1 MIVSARSHLSA
12 GLAAGLVLA
21 ATGAAVVAPTA
32 GPPPIRVASPAVAL
46 TAAFP
51 QLPVID
57 FSGVAESPGD
67 WIINAYGVVQPWV
80 AYGVELF
87 AWATEW
93 LPWPIGLLAPQ
104 ANIIYNAWQPFAESV
119 VYSLAF
125 LVDGEFDLILPTLSV
140 GIQTGITNL
149 VQGEID
155 WILSFFPPLPP
166 IGFAAA
172 AATTR
177 TVGRLAQPA
186 PAATETVV
194 SETETATTETVS
206 TETVSTESEQAAAE
220 SETPAAESEPVAA
233 PVAAAE
239 EQPATVEVAEPEA
252 APQPR
257 RATRG
262 AARMA
267 QSVPAASAT
276 EVSEVTTAAPEAA
289 AEPAPEPKARKA
301 SRGADPSGSTARAG
315 RAERAAR

>member
-32 GPPPIRVASPAVAL
+32 GPPPITVASPAVAL

-57 FSGVAESPGD
+57 FSGVADSPGD
-67 WIINAYGVVQPWV
+67 WIINAYGVIQPWV

-104 ANIIYNAWQPFAESV
+104 ADIIYSGWQPFAESV
-119 VYSLAF
+119 AYSLAF
-125 LVDGEFDLILPTLSV
+125 LVDGEFDLILPTLSA

-177 TVGRLAQPA
+177 TVGRLAQQV
-186 PAATETVV
+186 PAA
-194 SETETATTETVS
+194 ATTETVS
-206 TETVSTESEQAAAE
+206 AETVVS
-220 SETPAAESEPVAA
+220 ESEPTATTA
-233 PVAAAE
+233 KAPATASEPEATPVAAAE
-239 EQPATVEVAEPEA
+239 EQPATVEVAEPEV

-257 RATRG
+257 RAIRG
-262 AARMA
+262 AARMPRP
-267 QSVPAASAT
+267 VPAASVAD
-276 EVSEVTTAAPEAA
+276 VAEVTAVAEVTEAA
-289 AEPAPEPKARKA
+289 PAPEPKARKA
-301 SRGADPSGSTARAG
+301 SRGADSNGTSTRAG
-315 RAERAAR
+315 RAAR

>member
-32 GPPPIRVASPAVAL
+32 GPPPITVASPAVAL
-46 TAAFP
+46 TAALTAFP

-57 FSGVAESPGD
+57 FSGVADSPGD
-67 WIINAYGVVQPWV
+67 WIINAYGVIQPWV

-104 ANIIYNAWQPFAESV
+104 ADIIYSGWQPFAESV
-119 VYSLAF
+119 AYSLAF
-125 LVDGEFDLILPTLSV
+125 LVDGEFDLILPTLSA

-166 IGFAAA
+166 IGIAAA
-172 AATTR
+172 EATTR
-177 TVGRLAQPA
+177 TVGRLAQQA
-186 PAATETVV
+186 PAA
-194 SETETATTETVS
+194 ATTETVS
-206 TETVSTESEQAAAE
+206 AETVSAETVVSELEPTATTAEAPSAA
-220 SETPAAESEPVAA
+220 SEPDAA

-239 EQPATVEVAEPEA
+239 EQPATVEVAEA

-257 RATRG
+257 RAIRG
-262 AARMA
+262 DARMP

-276 EVSEVTTAAPEAA
+276 KVTEAAPEAA
-289 AEPAPEPKARKA
+289 ADPAPEPKARKA
-301 SRGADPSGSTARAG
+301 SRGADSNATSTRAG
-315 RAERAAR
+315 RADRAAR

>member
-32 GPPPIRVASPAVAL
+32 GPPPITVASPAVAL
-46 TAAFP
+46 SAVLTSFP
-51 QLPVID
+51 QIPIVD
-57 FSGVAESPGD
+57 FGGLGESPGD
-67 WIINAYGVVQPWV
+67 WIINAYGVIQPWV

-104 ANIIYNAWQPFAESV
+104 ADIIYSGWQPFAESV
-119 VYSLAF
+119 VYSFAF
-125 LVDGEFDLILPTLSV
+125 LVDGEFDLILPTLSA

-177 TVGRLAQPA
+177 TVGRLAQQA
-186 PAATETVV
+186 PAA
-194 SETETATTETVS
+194 ATTETVS
-206 TETVSTESEQAAAE
+206 AETVVS
-220 SETPAAESEPVAA
+220 ESEPAATTTEAPATASESEAA

-239 EQPATVEVAEPEA
+239 TQSATVEVAEPEV

-257 RATRG
+257 RAIRG
-262 AARMA
+262 AARMPRP
-267 QSVPAASAT
+267 VPAATVA
-276 EVSEVTTAAPEAA
+276 EVSEVTAVAEVTEAA
-289 AEPAPEPKARKA
+289 PAPEPKARKA
-301 SRGADPSGSTARAG
+301 SRGADSNATSTRTG
-315 RAERAAR
+315 RAAR

>member
-32 GPPPIRVASPAVAL
+32 GPPPITVASPAVAL
-46 TAAFP
+46 SAVLTSFP
-51 QLPVID
+51 QIPIVD
-57 FSGVAESPGD
+57 FGGLGESPGD
-67 WIINAYGVVQPWV
+67 WIINAYGVIQPWV

-104 ANIIYNAWQPFAESV
+104 ANIIYSGWQPFAESV
-119 VYSLAF
+119 VYSFAF
-125 LVDGEFDLILPTLSV
+125 LVDGDFDLILPTLSA

-177 TVGRLAQPA
+177 TVGRLAQQA
-186 PAATETVV
+186 PAA
-194 SETETATTETVS
+194 ATTETVS
-206 TETVSTESEQAAAE
+206 AETVSAETVVSESE
-220 SETPAAESEPVAA
+220 AA

-257 RATRG
+257 RAIRG
-262 AARMA
+262 AARMPRP
-267 QSVPAASAT
+267 VPAASVA
-276 EVSEVTTAAPEAA
+276 EVSEVTAVAEVTEAA
-289 AEPAPEPKARKA
+289 PAPEPKARKA
-301 SRGADPSGSTARAG
+301 SRGADSNATSTRAG
-315 RAERAAR
+315 RADRAAR

>member
-51 QLPVID
+51 QLPVVD
-57 FSGVAESPGD
+57 FSGVAETPGD
-67 WIINAYGVVQPWV
+67 WIINAYGVIQPWV

-119 VYSLAF
+119 VYSFAF
-125 LVDGEFDLILPTLSV
+125 LVDGEFDLIPPTLSA

-186 PAATETVV
+186 A
-194 SETETATTETVS
+194 ATTETPS
-206 TETVSTESEQAAAE
+206 ETLTSEAEPVTSESEQAVAE
-220 SETPAAESEPVAA
+220 SEAPAVESEPVAA
-233 PVAAAE
+233 AVAAAE

-252 APQPR
+252 SPQPR
-257 RATRG
+257 RAARG

-267 QSVPAASAT
+267 PSVPAASAT
-276 EVSEVTTAAPEAA
+276 EVSEVSTAAPEAA
-289 AEPAPEPKARKA
+289 ADPAPEPKARKA
-301 SRGADPSGSTARAG
+301 SRGAEPSGSTARAS
-315 RAERAAR
+315 RADRAAR